1 METFKRVKVAVAGF
15 KSSHVLEM
23 FNIIKTSPYYD
34 LVAVS
39 FDKETKERIEKSYHD
54 EKYFDEYPYYYS
66 DEEMFVNHPEIEL
79 CICGAEN
86 SEHFRQYKL
95 CAKRWINVIM
105 MKVPTLD
112 MEEYDEML
120 RLEKESGII
129 VASNVNIDERS
140 ISREDENG
148 KIINSNAWF
157 VAPYSPSK
165 NPSTPKVS
173 CTFNVRVRAMES
185 GKTYI
190 SVNVSNISAIT
201 TIAQFNPHTFITTYR
216 DVATQCEPTGK
227 FENDLLN
234 LFR

>member
-1 METFKRVKVAVAGF
+1 MKHLKLFSIAFIAIIACAIFSASCSSKIYTIQGSYPIKNSIET
-15 KSSHVLEM
+15 E
-23 FNIIKTSPYYD
+23 TT
-34 LVAVS
+34 
-39 FDKETKERIEKSYHD
+39 FDKVWNNVID
-54 EKYFDEYPYYYS
+54 F
-66 DEEMFVNHPEIEL
+66 F
-79 CICGAEN
+79 AEN
-86 SEHFRQYKL
+86 NIPI
-95 CAKRWINVIM
+95 A
-105 MKVPTLD
+105 T
-112 MEEYDEML
+112 
-120 RLEKESGII
+120 LEKESGII